1 MFNVSRMPRITR
13 KRTAHAAKKTVPSIR
28 KGFDAFHAFLRTPRS
43 DSEILKKFKE
53 IFGKRLSKD
62 QLLHLLK
69 MKVPMTQKGG
79 MAPLDYSMGSPDK
92 ALSAVPYV
100 QRGFGFANMNSLTE
114 PNPKEYLGSTPQMGG
129 KRRKQTQK
137 RQRGGGVADFA
148 ASVGAQPFLFSAPP
162 TILQGAARIATGQV
176 GLNSP
181 HPEINPMSIQPPSYI
196 HGAKTV

>member
-1 MFNVSRMPRITR
+1 MPRVTR
-13 KRTAHAAKKTVPSIR
+13 KRVTATKKTIPSIR

-53 IFGKRLSKD
+53 IFGKRLSKE

-79 MAPLDYSMGSPDK
+79 MATLDYSMGSPDK

-100 QRGFGFANMNSLTE
+100 QRGFGFANMNSLTQ
-114 PNPKEYLGSTPQMGG
+114 PNPKEYLGSTAQMGG

-137 RQRGGGVADFA
+137 RQRGGGVASFA

-162 TILQGAARIATGQV
+162 TILQGAARIATGQI
-176 GLNSP
+176 GLPSP
-181 HPEINPMSIQPPSYI
+181 YAEINPVNIHPPNFVQ
-196 HGAKTV
+196 GAKIV